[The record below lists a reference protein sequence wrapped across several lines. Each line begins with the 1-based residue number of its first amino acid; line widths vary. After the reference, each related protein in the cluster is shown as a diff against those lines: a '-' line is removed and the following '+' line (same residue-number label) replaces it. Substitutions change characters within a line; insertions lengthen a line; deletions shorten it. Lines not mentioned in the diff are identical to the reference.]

1 MRKFWNWI
9 RDDGGGRVLRLEG
22 PIDEESIWS
31 DGVTPK
37 QFREELYA
45 EDGDVTIWINSPGG
59 NVFAAA
65 EVYTMI
71 RDYPGAVTVKIDAI
85 AASAASVVAMAG
97 DRVLV
102 SPVAMLM
109 LHDPMTIAMGNA
121 RAMEKAITTLN
132 EVKESILNAYVA
144 KTGLSRNKV
153 AKLMSDE
160 TWLNAKKAV
169 ELGFADE
176 IMFADKKTE
185 TEPDPEE
192 QEDGDSD
199 GDDNTPEEEK
209 NGAVHL
215 LAQASVET
223 LEGVLYSTRAMGQTI
238 LNSIGA
244 FAEDEAPHTEG
255 EAPPAEDEPEGEAT
269 PVAEDTVAQEEPVN
283 ADPETADHSPP
294 TTADEET
301 SGGEVE
307 QAESTKAGNLLP
319 DGFIAIDMNGRTP
332 DGSVP
337 FFILKNQLDRMR

>member
-1 MRKFWNWI
+1 
-9 RDDGGGRVLRLEG
+9 
-22 PIDEESIWS
+22 
-31 DGVTPK
+31 
-37 QFREELYA
+37 
-45 EDGDVTIWINSPGG
+45 
-59 NVFAAA
+59 
-65 EVYTMI
+65 
-71 RDYPGAVTVKIDAI
+71 
-85 AASAASVVAMAG
+85 
-97 DRVLV
+97 
-102 SPVAMLM
+102 
-109 LHDPMTIAMGNA
+109 
-121 RAMEKAITTLN
+121 MEKAITTLN

-144 KTGLSRNKV
+144 KTGLSRSKV

-192 QEDGDSD
+192 QEDEDSD
-199 GDDNTPEEEK
+199 GDDDTPEEEK

-223 LEGVLYSTRAMGQTI
+223 LEGVLYSTRVMGQTI

-244 FAEDEAPHTEG
+244 FAEGEAPLAEG
-255 EAPPAEDEPEGEAT
+255 EATPVEGQAPPAEDEPEGEAT
-269 PVAEDTVAQEEPVN
+269 PVAEDTAAQEEPVN